1 LIEVLTSLNEDGFG
15 GEHVVVCTGVRAKV
29 LSVDMEKQRLS
40 LGLKPSYFSDDDV
53 EGQGPVQ
60 AGGEEKKTPS
70 DDEDDD
76 LDAEV
81 LEAMEGSSDE
91 EDDWRAGAKILDGAG
106 IISSVIYEG
115 KAAILRVQRFPERLS

>member
-1 LIEVLTSLNEDGFG
+1 
-15 GEHVVVCTGVRAKV
+15 
-29 LSVDMEKQRLS
+29 
-40 LGLKPSYFSDDDV
+40 V